1 MSKDNLLRAGVSLI
15 LSLLLW
21 VYAVSDSNP
30 MSTQSYSSIA
40 IQYIGQDGLSANHLM
55 LQSQITS
62 VNITLYGRSQQLSKV
77 KSSALYAT
85 ADLSGITE
93 EGTYTLQLQLNG
105 IPGNITLSGIS
116 SEYITV
122 DVIPIYE
129 KTFDL
134 SLDYSGTPS
143 SGYAIT
149 GYTTTVGEVSI
160 TGNQDT
166 VDRIA
171 KVAGQIQVDGHSSDF
186 TQSVPLKAYASDG
199 SVLGNISILPSV
211 ADVNVSVKPTKTVNL
226 KISTIGNCSDGYY
239 LNSVTPNQTELTIAG
254 DASVL
259 KSIDSVSAQ
268 PIDLTGKNASFTQ
281 TLKIIVPDGITIVGS
296 SNLSANVDIEAYAQA
311 TYTYDTVQ
319 IRNIPAGLNCDLS
332 SFSKLTMT
340 VQGSKEIISTISQ
353 DSITVYID
361 LDGLSKGTHTVPIQY
376 TLPDG
381 ITVSSISMKQVSVTL
396 Q

>member
-1 MSKDNLLRAGVSLI
+1 MKKMSKDNLLRAGVSLI

-129 KTFDL
+129 K
-134 SLDYSGTPS
+134 
-143 SGYAIT
+143 
-149 GYTTTVGEVSI
+149 
-160 TGNQDT
+160 
-166 VDRIA
+166 
-171 KVAGQIQVDGHSSDF
+171 HSTS
-186 TQSVPLKAYASDG
+186 AW
-199 SVLGNISILPSV
+199 
-211 ADVNVSVKPTKTVNL
+211 
-226 KISTIGNCSDGYY
+226 
-239 LNSVTPNQTELTIAG
+239 TIAEPLLL
-254 DASVL
+254 AM
-259 KSIDSVSAQ
+259 
-268 PIDLTGKNASFTQ
+268 
-281 TLKIIVPDGITIVGS
+281 
-296 SNLSANVDIEAYAQA
+296 
-311 TYTYDTVQ
+311 
-319 IRNIPAGLNCDLS
+319 R
-332 SFSKLTMT
+332 
-340 VQGSKEIISTISQ
+340 
-353 DSITVYID
+353 
-361 LDGLSKGTHTVPIQY
+361 
-376 TLPDG
+376 
-381 ITVSSISMKQVSVTL
+381 
-396 Q
+396 